1 MILEGAVCFAVVPN
15 AKANYA
21 LKSTSLYP
29 AIVLERLR
37 KEDVK
42 LADGP
47 LNLIEHMDI
56 SFLYRKNITRTIL
69 VRYARQN
76 TLIIM
81 TYLSLT
87 LYICICIWIHRWTI
101 FDSLICSVNLILVC
115 TTILLS
121 AALYAPYERLVA
133 SRDTRLYVFCC
144 CIVSV
149 CAAVC
154 WGVLLY
160 EIVFAVNALTGGTV
174 QDTFNNW
181 RWRVVISTLIRES
194 MKVLI

>member
-56 SFLYRKNITRTIL
+56 SFLYRKNITRTICSSE
-69 VRYARQN
+69 
-76 TLIIM
+76 
-81 TYLSLT
+81 YLNYHDIPIPHSL
-87 LYICICIWIHRWTI
+87 YM
-101 FDSLICSVNLILVC
+101 
-115 TTILLS
+115 
-121 AALYAPYERLVA
+121 YMYM
-133 SRDTRLYVFCC
+133 DT
-144 CIVSV
+144 
-149 CAAVC
+149 
-154 WGVLLY
+154 
-160 EIVFAVNALTGGTV
+160 
-174 QDTFNNW
+174 
-181 RWRVVISTLIRES
+181 
-194 MKVLI
+194 